1 MLLLPIPGRALSC
14 VVRAEIAM
22 LRQAG
27 DHPAQ
32 PTATSQVD
40 PGSDSIITVHH
51 FTCNSQP
58 VLGQIVT
65 FNVTLVT

>member
-1 MLLLPIPGRALSC
+1 
-14 VVRAEIAM
+14 M